1 MVMNFV
7 LRRINIR
14 IVLGGLV
21 VTVLAIRSKVY
32 GFKLGVRFYG
42 MLKNPAE
49 YERDTSQA
57 KFTDISRQVSAS
69 VLGVC
74 RYLPE
79 LPVDESGIIRT

>member
-1 MVMNFV
+1 
-7 LRRINIR
+7 
-14 IVLGGLV
+14 
-21 VTVLAIRSKVY
+21 
-32 GFKLGVRFYG
+32 

-69 VLGVC
+69 LLGIC

-79 LPVDESGIIRT
+79 LPVDESGIIRTQMENA